1 MVELEHKRGNLTKKV
16 ADKSAKNA
24 MLQKNLKNQGNMLIL
39 NALQRNYSGS
49 TGQAFQK
56 WKEYC
61 RANKHQ

>member
-24 MLQKNLKNQGNMLIL
+24 MLQKNLKNQGNMLIM

-49 TGQAFQK
+49 TGQAF
-56 WKEYC
+56 
-61 RANKHQ
+61 